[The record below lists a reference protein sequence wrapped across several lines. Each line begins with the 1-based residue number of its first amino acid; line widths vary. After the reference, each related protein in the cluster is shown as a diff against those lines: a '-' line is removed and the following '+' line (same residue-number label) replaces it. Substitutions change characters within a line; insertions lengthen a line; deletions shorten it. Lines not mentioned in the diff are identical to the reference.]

1 MLITNLSTRP
11 FYNVRLVRAA
21 LLAVTVAVAGV
32 SLWNGTRYLSLA
44 ATERA
49 VGANAQSA
57 ESEAARLRGAASGI
71 VARLDQKEID
81 AVAAEAR
88 RANTIIDQ
96 RAFSWTRL
104 FERFEQALPADVRI
118 TAIQPRVTSDGRF
131 ILSVAVEARRIEGVD
146 AFIEALGAQPE
157 FRDVLSSEEQTGDGG
172 LIEAVIE
179 AGYLPDGPPQVAATA
194 ASTGAARE

>member
-1 MLITNLSTRP
+1 MLTTNLSTRP
-11 FYNVRLVRAA
+11 FYNLRLVRTV
-21 LLAVTVAVAGV
+21 LMAVAVGVAGV
-32 SLWNGTRYLSLA
+32 SVWNGTRYVSLT

-49 VGANAQSA
+49 VGANAQNA
-57 ESEAARLRGAASGI
+57 ESEAARLRGAAAGI

-118 TAIQPRVTSDGRF
+118 TAIQPRVTSEGRF
-131 ILSVAVEARRIEGVD
+131 MLNIAVEARRIEGVD

-179 AGYLPDGPPQVAATA
+179 TGYLPEGPPAATA
-194 ASTGAARE
+194 ASPTGGARD